1 MSEETAANEKRYPCP
16 TCHAGHISIQRIAY
30 YTWVSGELITVPD
43 FPAWIC
49 DMCGTREYDQ
59 RALSW
64 LNIILNP
71 DTGRKPRPQPPRSRP
86 TGTAPLQSDI

>member
-1 MSEETAANEKRYPCP
+1 MSDKSSEPQSYPCP
-16 TCHAGHISIQRIAY
+16 ECHAGHVSMRHIAY

-49 DMCGTREYDQ
+49 DMCGLREYDH

-64 LNIILNP
+64 LNIILDP
-71 DTGRKPRPQPPRSRP
+71 ETGRKIKPQPPRPRP
-86 TGTAPLQSDI
+86 PKRPPIQPDI

>member
-1 MSEETAANEKRYPCP
+1 MSDESSKPQSYPCP
-16 TCHAGHISIQRIAY
+16 ECHAGYVSMRHIAY

-49 DMCGTREYDQ
+49 DMCGMREYDH

-64 LNIILNP
+64 LNIILDP
-71 DTGRKPRPQPPRSRP
+71 ETGRKIKPQPPRPQPPKQP
-86 TGTAPLQSDI
+86 PIQPDI